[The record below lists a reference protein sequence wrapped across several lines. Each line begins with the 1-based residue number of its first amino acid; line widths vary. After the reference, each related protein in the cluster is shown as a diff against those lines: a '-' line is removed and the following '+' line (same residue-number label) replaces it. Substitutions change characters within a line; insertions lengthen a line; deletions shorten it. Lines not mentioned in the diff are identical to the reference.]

1 MTRHQFKHFH
11 YFQIAELK
19 RLNNIHKENEIF
31 ARRYIK
37 VPDRPFSAALAAV
50 HISGTSSPNNE
61 NSDPL
66 KKEVDIETL
75 NKKLSFNQA
84 VEPEVNNIIFNSNLY
99 AKPCDN
105 PELDNDIDEESHLL
119 GEQHSVVTDDVVVTK
134 LSCSG
139 ADCDI
144 SWIALIVC
152 VVIVIFALPVIYVV
166 YIAEHFEEYHHNHS
180 LSSS

>member
-1 MTRHQFKHFH
+1 M
-11 YFQIAELK
+11 
-19 RLNNIHKENEIF
+19 
-31 ARRYIK
+31 
-37 VPDRPFSAALAAV
+37 
-50 HISGTSSPNNE
+50 
-61 NSDPL
+61 

-84 VEPEVNNIIFNSNLY
+84 ETPEVNNIIFNSNLY
-99 AKPCDN
+99 AKTCDSDEISN
-105 PELDNDIDEESHLL
+105 NVDEETNLL
-119 GEQHSVVTDDVVVTK
+119 EHSMRADDPVVTK

-152 VVIVIFALPVIYVV
+152 VVIVIFAVPIIYVV

-180 LSSS
+180 LTT